1 MSTPYEIP
9 LSNTPQRRTVSLSGT
24 VYQIVVQWNPVTA
37 AWVIDLSSASGDAI
51 LAGLPLM
58 TGVNLLSP
66 FAYLALGGALYVQV
80 DSGGDAIPTYDTLG
94 RTAHVYW
101 VPA

>member
-1 MSTPYEIP
+1 MTIPYEIP
-9 LSNTPQRRTVSLSGT
+9 LSAVPQRRAVSLAGT
-24 VYQIVVQWNPVTA
+24 VYQLVVQWNPVSA
-37 AWVIDLSSASGDAI
+37 AWVIDLNSAAGDAI
-51 LAGLPLM
+51 VAGLPLM

-80 DSGGDAIPTYDTLG
+80 DSGGDSVPTYANLG
-94 RTAHVYW
+94 SAARVYW